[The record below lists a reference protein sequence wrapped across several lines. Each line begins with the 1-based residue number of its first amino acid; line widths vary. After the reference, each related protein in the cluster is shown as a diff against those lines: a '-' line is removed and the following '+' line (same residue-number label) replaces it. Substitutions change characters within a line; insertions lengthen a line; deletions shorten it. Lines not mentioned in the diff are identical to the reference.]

1 MRDPSRD
8 QKKEENDASLADLET
23 EERRRFSWLTILH
36 EHLVPSRRAD
46 ALKVLE
52 IARRRWLEAREA
64 LRRRRP
70 ID

>member
-1 MRDPSRD
+1 MRGPSRD
-8 QKKEENDASLADLET
+8 QQEVTDASLAALET

-36 EHLVPSRRAD
+36 EHLVPNRTAE

-64 LRRRRP
+64 LNRRRTSN
-70 ID
+70 

>member
-8 QKKEENDASLADLET
+8 QKKEDNPSIADLET

-36 EHLVPSRRAD
+36 EHLVPSRTAD

-64 LRRRRP
+64 LRRRRTSN
-70 ID
+70 